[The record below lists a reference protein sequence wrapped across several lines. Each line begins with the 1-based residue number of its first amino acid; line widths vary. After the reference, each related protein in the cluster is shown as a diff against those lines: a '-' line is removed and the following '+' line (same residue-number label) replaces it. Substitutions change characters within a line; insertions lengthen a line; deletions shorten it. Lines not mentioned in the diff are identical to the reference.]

1 MPGVLPGRPAAV
13 LVVSRP
19 LKDLTAIFPRDT
31 VACLQLADNG
41 RRIPFRA
48 LTPGL
53 FLVGSGPSCDL
64 RLGEVGVPS
73 LHSMI
78 RVDETG
84 SQIALLCGGPPL
96 FVRGMQVTCAD
107 LADGDLLE
115 IGGFRAVYKSVQA
128 AMTALQEAASEESKE
143 QRLRLPENIPV
154 STLLRSADDPFSE
167 LSLQLSDN
175 LRLLGELQQRQRVLT
190 ESTQK
195 LAEKLELLRL
205 DYEAQPARRA
215 SA

>member
-1 MPGVLPGRPAAV
+1 MPGVSPGRPAAV
-13 LVVSRP
+13 LIVSRP

-64 RLGEVGVPS
+64 RLGEAGVPS

-96 FVRGMQVTCAD
+96 FVRGTQVSCAD

-115 IGGFRAVYKSVQA
+115 IGGFRAVYRSVQA
-128 AMTALQEAASEESKE
+128 AMAELQEAASGESKK
-143 QRLRLPENIPV
+143 QRLRLPESIPV
-154 STLLRSADDPFSE
+154 SPLLRSAGDPFSE

-175 LRLLGELQQRQRVLT
+175 LRMLGELQQRQRVLT

-195 LAEKLELLRL
+195 LAEQLELLRL

>member
-1 MPGVLPGRPAAV
+1 MPEVSSGRPAAV

-64 RLGEVGVPS
+64 RLGEAGVPS

-84 SQIALLCGGPPL
+84 AQIALLCGGPPL
-96 FVRGMQVTCAD
+96 LVRGVQVSCAD

-115 IGGFRAVYKSVQA
+115 IGGFCAVYRSVQA
-128 AMTALQEAASEESKE
+128 AMSALQEAATEDAKE
-143 QRLRLPENIPV
+143 QRLRLAENPPSPAMV
-154 STLLRSADDPFSE
+154 RSPGDAISE
-167 LSLQLSDN
+167 LACQLSDN
-175 LRLLGELQQRQRVLT
+175 LRLLAELQQRQRVLT

-195 LAEKLELLRL
+195 LAEKLELLRV
-205 DYEAQPARRA
+205 DSEVQPARRA